1 MFLKKKEKLNNI
13 KTIKMTENGF
23 SIVDL
28 SIAITVIGIL
38 AVMVIPNISPALEF
52 VEVLVAEK
60 YLLKSVRECQS
71 GLIKNDLST
80 QYDLPP
86 NNSGLGI
93 FKNNKYLFS
102 YTGNPGECINL
113 STLEENRIRVTRSNI
128 SQNLEYSLIINLI
141 SGEKT
146 SEGQLPGWLD
156 WWEGVYS
163 PIIPENDPL
172 LDEFL

>member
-1 MFLKKKEKLNNI
+1 MFLIKKEKLNHI
-13 KTIKMTENGF
+13 KTIKIIENGF
-23 SIVDL
+23 SVVDL
-28 SIAITVIGIL
+28 SIAINVIGIL
-38 AVMVIPNISPALEF
+38 AIMVIPNISPALEF

-80 QYDLPP
+80 QYDLPA

-102 YTGNPGECINL
+102 YTGKPGECNNL

-141 SGEKT
+141 TGEKT
-146 SEGQLPGWLD
+146 TEGQLPEWLD

>member
-80 QYDLPP
+80 QYDLPA

-93 FKNNKYLFS
+93 SKNNKYLFS

-146 SEGQLPGWLD
+146 SEGPLPGWLD

>member
-1 MFLKKKEKLNNI
+1 MFFKKQEISNHI
-13 KTIKMTENGF
+13 KTIRIIENGF
-23 SIVDL
+23 SIADL

-80 QYDLPP
+80 QYDLPE

-113 STLEENRIRVTRSNI
+113 STLEENRIRITRSNI
-128 SQNLEYSLIINLI
+128 SQNLEYSLISCSVNSSLAKLAIFKVIFSSINIFVSYFFNCVNFLI
-141 SGEKT
+141 
-146 SEGQLPGWLD
+146 
-156 WWEGVYS
+156 
-163 PIIPENDPL
+163 
-172 LDEFL
+172 

>member
-1 MFLKKKEKLNNI
+1 MFFKKKEISNNI
-13 KTIKMTENGF
+13 KTIRTIENGF

-28 SIAITVIGIL
+28 SIAITIIGFL
-38 AVMVIPNISPALEF
+38 AVIVIPNFSPALEF

-80 QYDLPP
+80 QYDLPV
-86 NNSGLGI
+86 NNSGLRI

-113 STLEENRIRVTRSNI
+113 STLKENRIRVTRSNI
-128 SQNLEYSLIINLI
+128 SQNLEYSLIINLV

-172 LDEFL
+172 LDEFT

>member
-13 KTIKMTENGF
+13 KTIKIIENGF
-23 SIVDL
+23 SIADL

-80 QYDLPP
+80 QYDLPV

-113 STLEENRIRVTRSNI
+113 STLEENRIRVTKSNL

-141 SGEKT
+141 TGEKT

>member
-1 MFLKKKEKLNNI
+1 MLK
-13 KTIKMTENGF
+13 
-23 SIVDL
+23 
-28 SIAITVIGIL
+28 
-38 AVMVIPNISPALEF
+38 
-52 VEVLVAEK
+52 K

-71 GLIKNDLST
+71 GLIKNDFST
-80 QYDLPP
+80 QYDLPA

-141 SGEKT
+141 TDVRKLLKAKS
-146 SEGQLPGWLD
+146 LAGWIGGK
-156 WWEGVYS
+156 EY
-163 PIIPENDPL
+163 IRQ
-172 LDEFL
+172 

>member
-1 MFLKKKEKLNNI
+1 MFLKKQEISNHI
-13 KTIKMTENGF
+13 KTIRIIENGF
-23 SIVDL
+23 SIIDL
-28 SIAITVIGIL
+28 SIAITVIGFL
-38 AVMVIPNISPALEF
+38 AVMVIPNFSPALEF

-80 QYDLPP
+80 QYDLPE